1 MWYPMRFAQPRVF
14 ETALRLRMAQT
25 KQAKWVDPSHVGKV
39 VYADASAKSALRD
52 HVAELFDPS
61 GSNWKQVKHNSSRTV
76 YRGRIGGRAVY
87 LKHFHSRSILHR
99 LFSRLGRGDAMREM
113 RFSLHLKQAGV
124 PTAEPLAAVCVD
136 GIEWL
141 ATKAVEPSEPADAWH
156 VRQLALGAEGMRR
169 IDKAIAELGR
179 MVGRMHAAGV
189 IHSDLHCGNVLV
201 KKARARKGGGEPP
214 VKLVL
219 MDLHRASRRRRL
231 SRIARAKNLAH
242 LLHDRYYL
250 TTRSQQIRFL
260 KHYLAGGAAK
270 GSLRGWQLLVEH
282 FARMHSRRQHRQ
294 RDRRVMR
301 DGKYFRRIEL
311 PGGWRG
317 CVVLASKRHMAGS
330 KAAEAVFTPQQW
342 IEAIGDPAGLIDESA
357 EVYKEGRSGRVVR
370 RGLTVGG
377 HELDVFVKQPIQKR
391 RWKVL
396 LDCLRRARPMRA
408 FSLGHSLLTRRIAT
422 ALPLATLERR
432 AGPMLTDSILIT
444 EAVDARRM
452 DRFLDT
458 WLSDAPPAAL
468 QHQAD
473 ADTQLTPPQRRQLGR
488 EVLWQLGKLLQ
499 RLHDNRFAH
508 RDLKATN
515 LLVRW
520 QPGQTPEIVLVDL
533 DGLSRRLMITARTR
547 FQGLMRLNVSLLKC
561 PSVNRA
567 GRLRMLMGYLRRI
580 GSGKIDFKPYWRTL
594 EKWSARKIRQQ
605 IHARRKAQKAVRRPP
620 S

>member
-1 MWYPMRFAQPRVF
+1 
-14 ETALRLRMAQT
+14 MAQT
-25 KQAKWVDPSHVGKV
+25 KQKTWIGPSHGPKV
-39 VYADASAKSALRD
+39 LYADAAAEEALRERVGD
-52 HVAELFDPS
+52 LFDPAAA
-61 GSNWKQVKHNSSRTV
+61 GWERVKHNSSRTV
-76 YRGRIGGRAVY
+76 YRGTVGGEAMY

-99 LFSRLGRGDAMREM
+99 IVSRLGCGDAMREM
-113 RFSLHLKQAGV
+113 RFSRLLGECGV
-124 PTAEPLAAVCVD
+124 PTARPLAAFCAN

-141 ATKAVEPSEPADAWH
+141 ATRAVEPSEPADVWH
-156 VRQLALGAEGMRR
+156 VRQLSLGQAGQRR
-169 IDKAIAELGR
+169 INQAIAELGR

-201 KKARARKGGGEPP
+201 RTPSASRTGNEGP

-219 MDLHRASRRRRL
+219 MDLHRAMRRRRL
-231 SRIARAKNLAH
+231 SRIARAKNLAQ
-242 LLHDRYYL
+242 LMHDRYYL

-260 KHYLAGGAAK
+260 KHYLAAGQTR
-270 GSLRGWQLLVEH
+270 GSVRGWQMLVEH

-301 DGKYFRRIEL
+301 DGKYFCRLRL

-330 KAAEAVFTPQQW
+330 KAAEAPFTVEQW
-342 IEAIGDPAGLIDESA
+342 RQALGDPASLTDEA
-357 EVYKEGRSGRVVR
+357 AQIYKESRSGRVVR
-370 RGLTVGG
+370 RKLTVGAR
-377 HELDVFVKQPIQKR
+377 ELDVFVKQPVRKR

-396 LDCLRRARPMRA
+396 LDCFRPARPMRA
-408 FSLGHSLLTRRIAT
+408 FAMGHSLLTRRIAT
-422 ALPLATLERR
+422 ALPLVALERR
-432 AGPMLTDSILIT
+432 AGPLLLDSILIA
-444 EAVDARRM
+444 EAVDAQRM
-452 DRFLDT
+452 DEFLDT
-458 WLSDAPPAAL
+458 WLGDPPASGAGL
-468 QHQAD
+468 Q
-473 ADTQLTPPQRRQLGR
+473 LSGPQRRQLGR

-520 QPGQTPEIVLVDL
+520 QPGQPPEIVLVDL
-533 DGLSRRLMITARTR
+533 DGLSRRPMITARTR

-594 EKWSARKIRQQ
+594 EEWSGRKLRQQ
-605 IHARRKAQKAVRRPP
+605 IRARRKAQRAVRRPAT
-620 S
+620 